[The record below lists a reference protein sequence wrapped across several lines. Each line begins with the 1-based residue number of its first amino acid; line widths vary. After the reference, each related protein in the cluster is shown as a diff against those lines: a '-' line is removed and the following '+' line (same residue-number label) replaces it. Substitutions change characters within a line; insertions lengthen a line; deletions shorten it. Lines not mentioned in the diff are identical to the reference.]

1 MKTYGEKAAM
11 RLYIAGDQVS
21 NVVTCK
27 MPMQA
32 LTTESKFT
40 SPALSPKY
48 KHCSSSSRAA
58 TQTHTHTAAV
68 SERALQRSVLCVC
81 QCV

>member
-1 MKTYGEKAAM
+1 M

-48 KHCSSSSRAA
+48 KHCNSSSRAA
-58 TQTHTHTAAV
+58 TQTHTHTYSSGV